1 MMNGCQELIWHI
13 ARRDVDR
20 AVYYTASTMYK
31 VSEIT
36 PEPFAK
42 EAKAEFVKNL
52 GWLLSQTRAGVSR
65 CEYIPNRE
73 LVRVYF
79 DNGFSIKVNVEADS
93 WTAIITDVL
102 KKL

>member
-20 AVYYTASTMYK
+20 AECHTASTMYK
-31 VSEIT
+31 VSEMT

-52 GWLLSQTRAGVSR
+52 GWLLSQTRAGVVG
-65 CEYIPNRE
+65 CKYIPERE
-73 LVRVYF
+73 LVTVYF
-79 DNGFSIKVNVEADS
+79 DDGFSFKVNVEADS

>member
-1 MMNGCQELIWHI
+1 MNGCQELIWHI

-20 AVYYTASTMYK
+20 AECHTASTMYK
-31 VSEIT
+31 VSEMT

-65 CEYIPNRE
+65 CEYIPRHE

-79 DNGFSIKVNVEADS
+79 DDGFSIKVNVKADS